1 MRELTIDDFAR
12 LAGQAVRVDA
22 ANGSTQLRVV
32 EVQELPGAA
41 RAAGG
46 FRVELHGPLQQMLP
60 QGTYLFHLGGEPSQ
74 VFIVPVGPGDA
85 IMRYEAIFY

>member
-41 RAAGG
+41 RVAGG
-46 FRVELHGPLQQMLP
+46 FRVEMHGPLQSMLP
-60 QGTYLFHLGGEPSQ
+60 QGTYLFHMSPQ
-74 VFIVPVGPGDA
+74 PTQIFIVPVGPGEG
-85 IMRYEAIFY
+85 IMRYEAVFY